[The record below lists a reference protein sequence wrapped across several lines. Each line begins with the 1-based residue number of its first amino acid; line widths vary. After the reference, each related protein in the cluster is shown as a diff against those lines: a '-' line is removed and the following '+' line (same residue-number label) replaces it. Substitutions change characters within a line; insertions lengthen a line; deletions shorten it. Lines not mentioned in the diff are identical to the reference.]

1 MNKNKKRKSF
11 VSHGEPLFTSDD
23 FIQMFHD
30 RVEALIR
37 REIEQHFQ
45 DTLYKSE

>member
-11 VSHGEPLFTSDD
+11 VNDDEPLFNRND
-23 FIQMFHD
+23 FIQMFHN

-37 REIEQHFQ
+37 REVEQHFQ